1 MTTLQY
7 RSLMSPSDAIIWNL
21 ERDPQLRSTI
31 MSVWML
37 DQVPTPERMAVNIQ
51 RMIAAIPR
59 LRQHVVPGSPRPSW
73 QAVTPDLDHHYD
85 RTELPEGST
94 WRDVLDFAEE
104 WVCDPFDRDRP
115 LWKLGLVSGLEDG
128 KAAIVI
134 KVHHAIADGM
144 GMVLMLAAFTDIE
157 PDPPFKVI
165 TDAPDSDLDDRV
177 VFSPVERI
185 RHRAQ
190 TIAAAVA
197 TGARTPVTAS
207 GAFVRTLQ
215 SAVRLVTPHRTPHS
229 RLMTERS
236 ESLHMDTRIL
246 DFDAMQQAARARNV
260 SLNDLFVTMTTEA
273 LTRYHASLGAQCPRL
288 RLHMPVDVRNH
299 RTAVLAGNQFVPARI
314 SLTLEKPSTE
324 LPVESI
330 SNQLAALQEEPA
342 LHHINSVSAALQRL
356 GRPISCWIVG
366 GMMKGVD
373 VLASNV
379 PGPPFPLYLA
389 GAKVEQFFGFGPP
402 AGAALNVTLFSYDGS
417 VWLGIT
423 SDAAAVTDR
432 QRFLDC
438 LDEVIS
444 QTIADPANQALASAS

>member
-1 MTTLQY
+1 
-7 RSLMSPSDAIIWNL
+7 MSPSDAIIWNL

-59 LRQHVVPGSPRPSW
+59 LRQHVVPGRPRPSW
-73 QAVTPDLDHHYD
+73 QAVEPDLDHHYEHA
-85 RTELPEGST
+85 ELPLGST
-94 WRDVLDFAEE
+94 WRDALDFAED

-115 LWKLGLVSGLEDG
+115 LWKLGLVSGLEGG

-157 PDPPFKVI
+157 PNPPFQVI
-165 TDAPDSDLDDRV
+165 TQAPDSDLDDRE
-177 VFSPVERI
+177 VFSPVERL
-185 RHRAQ
+185 RHKVQ
-190 TIAAAVA
+190 TARAAVT
-197 TGARTPVTAS
+197 TGVRAPFTATAS
-207 GAFVRTLQ
+207 LVHTVR

-236 ESLHMDTRIL
+236 EDLQMDTRTL
-246 DFDAMQQAARARNV
+246 ALDAMQQVARDRNV
-260 SLNDLFVTMTTEA
+260 SLNDLFIAMTTEA
-273 LTRYHASLGAQCPRL
+273 LTRYHGALGASCPRL
-288 RLHMPVDVRNH
+288 RVHMPVDVRNQ
-299 RTAVLAGNQFVPARI
+299 RTAALAGNQFVPARI
-314 SLTLEKPSTE
+314 SLDLDLPSTD
-324 LPVESI
+324 LPTDSI
-330 SNQLAALQEEPA
+330 SAQLSALQQEPA
-342 LHHINSVSAALQRL
+342 LHHINTVSSALQRL

-417 VWLGIT
+417 IWLGIT
-423 SDAAAVTDR
+423 SDSAAVTDR
-432 QRFLDC
+432 GRFLAC
-438 LDEVIS
+438 LDEVLDEN
-444 QTIADPANQALASAS
+444 IAGAAEHAIAAAS